1 MLMVK
6 KALIYVT
13 GLLFMAFGVAF
24 SVNSSLGV
32 SPVNSLPY
40 VISRITG
47 LDLGNCV
54 IGIFCFLYSGADIIV
69 KKKIP
74 SHRFDAADI
83 SHDFWPF
90 CRCCKESGGRFCHS
104 HLSGAAG
111 YAGDQYRFCSNRRM
125 PVYGCAAG
133 KYAYGRNDPCSKPCI
148 LPGQAFS

>member
-1 MLMVK
+1 MYVKDSKKNEVYVFRNYDEYKDYFLMYLDSIEEDVIDLAIYTRGSK
-6 KALIYVT
+6 GQIIALKE
-13 GLLFMAFGVAF
+13 L
-24 SVNSSLGV
+24 
-32 SPVNSLPY
+32 
-40 VISRITG
+40 
-47 LDLGNCV
+47 CEH
-54 IGIFCFLYSGADIIV
+54 IIV

-83 SHDFWPF
+83 FHDFWPF